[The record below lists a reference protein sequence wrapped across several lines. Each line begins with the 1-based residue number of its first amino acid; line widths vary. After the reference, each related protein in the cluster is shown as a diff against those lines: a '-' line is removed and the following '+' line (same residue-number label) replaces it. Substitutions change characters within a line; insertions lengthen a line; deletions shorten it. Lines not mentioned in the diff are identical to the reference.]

1 MVRYWQGE
9 ARARNG
15 PGDSPFFYARKRWG
29 MDDQE
34 EKIIERLTQRV
45 QAELATA
52 AELRRQNDLAEE
64 TLKTLKK
71 TQQAEASRTRL
82 WLGISEQAAGLVQQM
97 PEYALLLHGFDE
109 KLEEF
114 GEYLR
119 DLSGRL
125 DRLEYASMLI
135 LSGNTKS
142 NRARALVEDIEKDRK
157 ERLIEEHRRHLH
169 ELEIK
174 RAGYGKLAAPA
185 HLLIEI
191 EDLKNEI
198 EQLEETEG

>member
-1 MVRYWQGE
+1 MLVGE

-15 PGDSPFFYARKRWG
+15 PGDSPFFYAQKRWG

-71 TQQAEASRTRL
+71 TQQAEASRNRL
-82 WLGISEQAAGLVQQM
+82 WLGISEQTAALVQQM
-97 PEYALLLHGFDE
+97 PEYVLLLHGFDE

-114 GEYLR
+114 GEQLR
-119 DLSGRL
+119 DLSDRL

-135 LSGNTKS
+135 LSGNTKGS
-142 NRARALVEDIEKDRK
+142 RARALVEDIEKDRK
-157 ERLIEEHRRHLH
+157 ERLIEEHKRHLH

-174 RAGYGKLAAPA
+174 RAGYGKLAAPV
-185 HLLIEI
+185 HLLTEI

-198 EQLEETEG
+198 EQLETEG